1 MKLNKKKVIADIH
14 NAYDWLKY
22 KIDNW
27 RFYLPQTIKH
37 YKFNLKVYCNFFSLP
52 EVIRSYKFITVHA
65 LEGLKYSRE
74 DTDSRNK
81 TIEYLLEQLVEAKLG
96 GEDADYTKEQER
108 EAYRSVYLDDA
119 IREITYDDNMPVF
132 ELPSEYMTEDEED
145 DAFDRDYEHHRC
157 VMEHCYD
164 DYEDQ
169 IQYELDNGPLK
180 KGGWYEEGKRI

>member
-1 MKLNKKKVIADIH
+1 MD
-14 NAYDWLKY
+14 
-22 KIDNW
+22 
-27 RFYLPQTIKH
+27 
-37 YKFNLKVYCNFFSLP
+37 
-52 EVIRSYKFITVHA
+52 
-65 LEGLKYSRE
+65 
-74 DTDSRNK
+74 
-81 TIEYLLEQLVEAKLG
+81 
-96 GEDADYTKEQER
+96 EDAVYTKEQER